1 MPPIVLLALQALF
14 LLLLYLFV
22 ARAVRAVLRDLRAP
36 APSTRQQPPPR
47 QPAAQRA
54 PAAAAPVTG
63 GAAAGRATS
72 PAASAAPAAGARR
85 GRGATPRQLVV
96 HHPDAKP
103 QVVDLDG
110 TEVRLGRNSACEVT
124 LRDSYASD
132 RHAKVF
138 PHESGWALAD
148 QGSTNGTYLNR
159 HRLQDAALLSA
170 GDTFTVGKTVV
181 EVRR

>member
-1 MPPIVLLALQALF
+1 MPPIVLIALQALF

-36 APSTRQQPPPR
+36 APSARQQAPPR
-47 QPAAQRA
+47 QPVQQRA
-54 PAAAAPVTG
+54 TAPAPGAPRTG
-63 GAAAGRATS
+63 GAAAQRARS
-72 PAASAAPAAGARR
+72 PAQAAATEPRR
-85 GRGATPRQLVV
+85 RGATPRQLVV

-110 TEVRLGRNSACEVT
+110 GEVRLGRSPTCQVT
-124 LRDSYASD
+124 VRDSYASD
-132 RHAKVF
+132 RHARVF
-138 PHESGWALAD
+138 PHEGGWALAD
-148 QGSTNGTYLNR
+148 TGSTNGTYLNR
-159 HRLQDAALLSA
+159 QRLQDTAMLSS